1 MYRQAPIG
9 DRYDSPTGGVEIVD
23 DSPIGQA
30 KEAAGGAGSAL
41 KKYWIFI
48 VIGLVV
54 LGIGYVAFDF
64 FVGSIK
70 TATFDVTDT
79 ENKPLPAA
87 VKVIDSQGKE
97 VDRINSG
104 TSIKLRKG
112 EYTVRVSASGYKPV
126 QEVVTI
132 EIDGEIPIKLER
144 NWNLEIS
151 AELPDVFVQGEKK
164 TLIVSILNNGTEQVQ
179 TGLVF
184 EGAGFSEDNFS
195 FTYQKPIV
203 IEPSGQANVEVEVE
217 VKQTAKA
224 VKGAKLSGTIRIE
237 GLNNSNAKV
246 IKTFELQQFDA
257 KSISISPTKLTI
269 TTSEGTLG
277 TQSLNIDNRNAF
289 DVKGLQFKITILTK
303 EFTDEGTIENWFVIS
318 ENNVDILAKEKKV
331 VRIDFTPTV
340 GESQIPD
347 TSEKEKI
354 SGKLEISNTYFSKE
368 LPIDITVNKSKVE
381 ISLDGISNQT
391 LKKDGTSYPSKPLKL
406 SIRNNGKLQI
416 TDVLV
421 TSTDD
426 DACITN
432 RAKFVPDW
440 IKFQGFQYDAIEAGK
455 TQDVVY
461 FVEPKG
467 GEEGEIATCH
477 IRVAYYNPRT
487 GQRES
492 IVSKPFLIT
501 LN

>member
-30 KEAAGGAGSAL
+30 KEAAGVAGSAL

-79 ENKPLPAA
+79 ENKSLPAA

-97 VDRINSG
+97 IDRINSG
-104 TSIKLRKG
+104 TSIKLLKG

-195 FTYQKPIV
+195 FTYQKPIA

-224 VKGAKLSGTIRIE
+224 VKDAKLSGTIRIE
-237 GLNNSNAKV
+237 GLNN
-246 IKTFELQQFDA
+246 
-257 KSISISPTKLTI
+257 
-269 TTSEGTLG
+269 
-277 TQSLNIDNRNAF
+277 
-289 DVKGLQFKITILTK
+289 
-303 EFTDEGTIENWFVIS
+303 
-318 ENNVDILAKEKKV
+318 
-331 VRIDFTPTV
+331 
-340 GESQIPD
+340 
-347 TSEKEKI
+347 
-354 SGKLEISNTYFSKE
+354 
-368 LPIDITVNKSKVE
+368 
-381 ISLDGISNQT
+381 
-391 LKKDGTSYPSKPLKL
+391 
-406 SIRNNGKLQI
+406 
-416 TDVLV
+416 
-421 TSTDD
+421 
-426 DACITN
+426 
-432 RAKFVPDW
+432 
-440 IKFQGFQYDAIEAGK
+440 
-455 TQDVVY
+455 
-461 FVEPKG
+461 
-467 GEEGEIATCH
+467 
-477 IRVAYYNPRT
+477 
-487 GQRES
+487 
-492 IVSKPFLIT
+492 
-501 LN
+501 